1 MLETMAE
8 RDERL
13 MGEALEEARRAAR
26 EGEVP
31 VGAVVALAGRIIA
44 RTHNLTERLR
54 DVTAHAE
61 MLAITS
67 ASEYL
72 NGKFL
77 PECTLYVTVEPCSMC
92 AGAIG
97 WARFRRVVYGA
108 SDPRKGF
115 TRLYADERG
124 PLHPD
129 TELTS
134 GVLAEECASLM
145 REFFRGR
152 RK

>member
-31 VGAVVALAGRIIA
+31 VGAVVALDGRIIA

-92 AGAIG
+92 AGRDSGG
-97 WARFRRVVYGA
+97 WSMELLTPGRALPGCMPMSAARFIQT
-108 SDPRKGF
+108 PN
-115 TRLYADERG
+115 
-124 PLHPD
+124 
-129 TELTS
+129 
-134 GVLAEECASLM
+134 
-145 REFFRGR
+145 
-152 RK
+152 